1 MALDCVRNLEDK
13 LLRLDLLSDT
23 PSASAETTVMSKVCR
38 LEPSASS
45 LSPRDSNVLFRYDS
59 RLPTRSR
66 LSVLS
71 KKLRSLPAGIQL
83 HLSSRYLPDNNERR
97 FRSACS
103 PLGVDTSSS
112 SSSESCDPDTDTVLL
127 GMLRAYPGSPC
138 ARSDRGFF
146 RRRCDRR
153 SSSTSMALTV

>member
-1 MALDCVRNLEDK
+1 MIRPP
-13 LLRLDLLSDT
+13 LLQRPLSCPKSAGWSRPHPRCRPETRMCSSGRIPVFRLDPDSPYCRKIT
-23 PSASAETTVMSKVCR
+23 FNFPSGRNSTI
-38 LEPSASS
+38 
-45 LSPRDSNVLFRYDS
+45 
-59 RLPTRSR
+59 
-66 LSVLS
+66 
-71 KKLRSLPAGIQL
+71 LR
-83 HLSSRYLPDNNERR
+83 RYLPDNNERR